1 MPSRP
6 PSVFPSAHTLQIVL
20 PGALTVLLFGCTIFF
35 YVLPAVEDSFVQR
48 EMLKVQDMARTAASE
63 LDHLDK
69 LVRSGEIDT
78 TSARIEAARRILGLR
93 YGNDAKSHFWIID
106 AQGRFVSHPDIQPAP
121 DLNRIGQISPSGKNS
136 LDLFTKT
143 VRQNGAGFVKYDR
156 QESDGRSGPGKR
168 TAYLYAFR
176 PWGWIIGTEINTEE
190 IRGELAPLKQTG
202 LFIAAAMIALVAGLT
217 VYFLR
222 RTVKAENKRAR
233 VQEARG
239 RLLKAMAE
247 SEERYRTVADYTYSC
262 EIWRDPEGKMLYCS
276 PSCQRVSGYPQE
288 DFFKTPD
295 LLEKLIVQ
303 EDRTLWQAHMSDPA
317 KTEGKPLD
325 FRIKN
330 SSGQVRWICHVC
342 NRVFGKNGK
351 DLGLRYSMRDVTKRK
366 LVEEQFRHQAMHD
379 PLTGLANRTLCL
391 DRIHQV
397 MQRSQRHHDYYYAVI
412 FLDLDRFKVINDS
425 LGHSFGDTLL
435 VETGRRL
442 NNCVR
447 SLDTVARFSG
457 DEFVILLDDLSL
469 PGEAIRIVKRAREE
483 LHRPF
488 VKDGHNIQLSASFGI
503 VLSPTDFA
511 TPEDLLQN
519 ANIAMHRARD
529 GGLNRFKVFNSRMLD
544 RAVGRLIM
552 ESDLRRALDRN
563 EFFLEFQP
571 ILTLENDSLSGFEAL
586 VRWNHPHKGVV
597 PPADFI
603 PLAEETG
610 LIKVLGLWV
619 IDEALETLS
628 LWRREMPAAQ
638 HVTMSV
644 NLSGRQFSQASLGE
658 NILAL
663 LKKHDIPPNRLKLEI
678 TESVIMDNA
687 ENGLLMLSHLRKAG
701 VQFAIDDFGTGY
713 SSLSELQRL
722 PVDTLKVDR
731 SFISRIDM
739 EAENKEIVKA
749 VIALAHS
756 LGLNVVAEGVE
767 ERGQLSSLQD
777 LNCES
782 VQGFY
787 FFKPLGKE
795 DACRLI
801 RNRKCD
807 DSDQYPEKP
816 TGSIPA

>member
-1 MPSRP
+1 MFNKLPRNLFSNK
-6 PSVFPSAHTLQIVL
+6 TLQIVM
-20 PGALTVLLFGCTIFF
+20 PGVLTVLLFGCAIFL
-35 YVLPAVEDSFVQR
+35 YVLPAVEDSFMER
-48 EMLKVQDMARTAASE
+48 ELGKIRDLTQVVVNEMQ
-63 LDHLDK
+63 HLQGR
-69 LVRSGEIDT
+69 VRAGEMD
-78 TSARIEAARRILGLR
+78 ADLAKNEAVKRIRSLR
-93 YGNDAKSHFWIID
+93 YGYGKKNYFWIID
-106 AQGRFVSHPDIQPAP
+106 TKGKLVVHPYLPVEP
-121 DLNRIGQISPSGKNS
+121 GQDMSGLSTPSGEN
-136 LDLFTKT
+136 LFSIFMDT
-143 VRQNGAGFVKYDR
+143 VRERGSGFVEYDWQVND
-156 QESDGRSGPGKR
+156 QENAGAKTS
-168 TAYLYAFR
+168 YLLVFT
-176 PWGWIIGTEINTEE
+176 PWNWLVGTGVYTEE
-190 IRGELAPLKQTG
+190 IHKELLSLKQKGILT
-202 LFIAAAMIALVAGLT
+202 AAAVIAVVALLT
-217 VYFLR
+217 LHLLR
-222 RTVKAENKRAR
+222 QTTRAERKKAR
-233 VQEARG
+233 VQDARG
-239 RLLKAMAE
+239 KLLKAMAE

-262 EIWRDPEGKMLYCS
+262 EIWRDPDGKMLYCS

-295 LLEKLIVQ
+295 LLERLIIQ
-303 EDRTLWQAHMSDPA
+303 EDRALWQAHMADPC

-351 DLGLRYSMRDVTKRK
+351 DLGLRFSMRDVTQRRI
-366 LVEEQFRHQAMHD
+366 VEEQLRHQAMHD

-397 MQRSQRHHDYYYAVI
+397 MQRAQRHHDYSYAVV

-442 NNCVR
+442 NSCVR

-483 LHRPF
+483 LHRPY
-488 VKDGHNIQLSASFGI
+488 VKDGHDIQLSASFGI
-503 VLSPTDFA
+503 VLNPTDNSS
-511 TPEDLLQN
+511 PEDLLQN

-529 GGLNRFKVFNSRMLD
+529 GGHNRFKVFNVRMLD
-544 RAVGRLIM
+544 RAVDRLIM
-552 ESDLRRALDRN
+552 ENDLRRAMDKK

-571 ILTLENDSLSGFEAL
+571 ILTLRDDSLSGFEAL
-586 VRWNHPHKGVV
+586 VRWNHPQKGVV
-597 PPADFI
+597 GPADFI

-610 LIKVLGLWV
+610 LINDLGMWVL
-619 IDEALETLS
+619 DEALKTLAQ
-628 LWRREMPAAQ
+628 WRRSEPSAESL
-638 HVTMSV
+638 TMSV
-644 NLSGRQFSQASLGE
+644 NLSGRQFSQTSLGE
-658 NILAL
+658 NILEKL
-663 LKKHDIPPNRLKLEI
+663 RKHAVPPNRLKLEI

-687 ENGLLMLSHLRKAG
+687 ETGLFMLSQLRKAG

-731 SFISRIDM
+731 SFISRIGLDS
-739 EAENKEIVKA
+739 ENREIVKA

-767 ERGQLSSLQD
+767 ELGQLSSLRE

-787 FFKPLGKE
+787 FFRPLGMT
-795 DACRLI
+795 DAHRLI
-801 RNRKCD
+801 RNRRID
-807 DSDQYPEKP
+807 DSADDNDKSS
-816 TGSIPA
+816 GSFSA